1 MKDDVLARLEAV
13 VQKQHD
19 FQVGV
24 LRKEHF
30 LCLCALARGRA
41 DFHHVPIFEDV
52 RAKARAV
59 LRSKFG
65 YDWKTGKAIKEKSA
79 ECVDV

>member
-1 MKDDVLARLEAV
+1 

-19 FQVGV
+19 SQLGI
-24 LRKEHF
+24 LQEEHF
-30 LCLCALARGRA
+30 LCLCALARAHG

-52 RAKARAV
+52 RAEARAV

-65 YDWKTGKAIKEKSA
+65 YD
-79 ECVDV
+79 